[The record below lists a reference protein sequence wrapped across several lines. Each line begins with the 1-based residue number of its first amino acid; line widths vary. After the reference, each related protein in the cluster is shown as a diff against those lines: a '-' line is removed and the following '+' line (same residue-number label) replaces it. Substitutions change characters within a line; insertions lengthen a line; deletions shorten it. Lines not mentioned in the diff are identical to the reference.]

1 MEELDG
7 REEGYTDGNNL
18 IVGRKPQSCLN
29 HIL

>member
-7 REEGYTDGNNL
+7 REEGYTEGNKL
-18 IVGRKPQSCLN
+18 IVGKKLQSCLN